1 MRWWLTEYGFDVDP
15 IEKKKKNTNIVI
27 AMKKKKRKWTD
38 RENFQTVAVRA
49 KDICSGHRKA
59 QTLMDLGPTPFI
71 VGR

>member
-1 MRWWLTEYGFDVDP
+1 MDP

-59 QTLMDLGPTPFI
+59 QTLMDLGPPHLLL
-71 VGR
+71 VGKNFAARSHK